1 MILYNSRVPKVV
13 YNVNLGGKMK
23 KILFVVHTMQ
33 MGGAEKVMLNL
44 LKKIN
49 KQKYSVTILALVNDG
64 TYVEQLKE
72 IEGIKYKYLFNAYFK
87 KSRNNKQS
95 KYYKI
100 SNNIMKLIWK
110 YYILGIKYFPK
121 QLYKKVIKEKYD
133 IEVAFLEGKVS
144 KFIANSYNQESKKIA
159 WIHTD
164 INNVTKNQ
172 VFKNIEE
179 EKKTYKSF
187 DKIIC
192 VSEEVKKR
200 FTEKTGITNNLY
212 VQVNPINT
220 EEILE
225 KAKEDIT
232 DKLNNNGI
240 IVSTVGRLVKEKGY
254 DRLLKVHNKLIK
266 EGIKHT
272 LWIIGD
278 GEERKK
284 LEAYIKENNL
294 SHTVN
299 LVGYTDNPY
308 KYVQKSDIFV
318 CSSRIEGL
326 SSALIEATV
335 LEKPIVTTKC
345 PGIKEILGEDG
356 QTAIIVPNTESG
368 LYRGLKT
375 ILKDENLRNKLS
387 QNIKNRSNIFNIDN
401 VILQI
406 ENILDE

>member
-1 MILYNSRVPKVV
+1 
-13 YNVNLGGKMK
+13 MK

-87 KSRNNKQS
+87 KSRNNKES
-95 KYYKI
+95 KFYKI

-110 YYILGIKYFPK
+110 FYIMGIKYFPK

-144 KFIANSYNQESKKIA
+144 KFVANSYNKESKKIA

-164 INNVTKNQ
+164 INNITKNQ

-179 EKKTYKSF
+179 EKKVYKSF
-187 DKIIC
+187 NKIIC

-225 KAKEDIT
+225 KAKENIT
-232 DKLNNNGI
+232 DKLNHNGI

-278 GEERKK
+278 GDERKK
-284 LEAYIKENNL
+284 LETYIKEHNL

-299 LVGYTDNPY
+299 LIGYTDNPY

-368 LYRGLKT
+368 IYRGLKT
-375 ILKDENLRNKLS
+375 ILKDENLRKKLS